1 MLTSAFLSYAVST
14 MFIFPVSSTYLQII
28 LIISFLSKSSKVND
42 VSSVKENNEER
53 FTKDSI
59 TIVTS
64 VISFAVVFKKIFH
77 F

>member
-28 LIISFLSKSSKVND
+28 LIISFLSKSSKLMMFPNVN
-42 VSSVKENNEER
+42 ENNEER

-64 VISFAVVFKKIFH
+64 VNFFCCCFYIS
-77 F
+77 